1 MIILILVLG
10 CYTEPHPIYV
20 ADGIYQHFCLGM
32 DYWPWYKELLLWL
45 SWVSGPLSPLCWSV
59 QHLCCDQW
67 CYSGQ
72 IWERGPFDVPWIS
85 LQRSLRTLLYIPHR
99 IPPYHI
105 YSCRW
110 PHIFHHWIQV
120 LGGHQEVLNCC
131 ASSKVHLYPIVFAS
145 LFDTFTQS
153 PVIWHSYVRSR
164 GDVLLSGSC
173 SVFVS
178 VGCAVHLDFHSI

>member
-1 MIILILVLG
+1 MCWLMVLPSGRWNGHCRVEDGKWLMLLPLGRCYSPGSMFILILVLG

-45 SWVSGPLSPLCWSV
+45 SWGSGPPSLLCWSV

-72 IWERGPFDVPWIS
+72 IWERGSFDVPWTS
-85 LQRSLRTLLYIPHR
+85 LQRSLRTLLYIPHC

-110 PHIFHHWIQV
+110 PHSFSSLDPSPWGPS
-120 LGGHQEVLNCC
+120 GG
-131 ASSKVHLYPIVFAS
+131 S
-145 LFDTFTQS
+145 
-153 PVIWHSYVRSR
+153 
-164 GDVLLSGSC
+164 
-173 SVFVS
+173 
-178 VGCAVHLDFHSI
+178 